1 MGAGTMLFGE
11 STSPAEAHHLLSAAA
26 DMGIHFID
34 SAEMYPVPQHA
45 ETQGK
50 SESILGDWL
59 SIQRRYH
66 SQACSTSPTSEHFHA
81 VSVNPDNSYVSAGH
95 L

>member
-1 MGAGTMLFGE
+1 MSAGTMLFGE

-26 DMGIHFID
+26 DMGIDFID
-34 SAEMYPVPQHA
+34 SAEMYPVPQRA

-59 SIQRRYH
+59 KIQRR
-66 SQACSTSPTSEHFHA
+66 
-81 VSVNPDNSYVSAGH
+81 
-95 L
+95 

>member
-26 DMGIHFID
+26 DMGIQFID
-34 SAEMYPVPQHA
+34 SAEMYPVPQRA
-45 ETQGK
+45 EMQGK

-59 SIQRRYH
+59 KVQRRYH
-66 SQACSTSPTSEHFHA
+66 SQAWSNPLTSLNTFMR
-81 VSVNPDNSYVSAGH
+81 SV
-95 L
+95 